1 MKGPYEF
8 LQPLK
13 RLMDAQQQHERNIV
27 LLNAALL
34 SIAIYCLAL
43 VIGVPAFM
51 NFYYQDSL
59 LLARSPAILSIIL
72 GLAAARLIK
81 MRRRT
86 DIFHLL
92 GEKLSEK
99 ARTGYDN
106 SDLESLPMQSLA
118 QELKVSLNSI
128 KPTTI
133 LDSREIKSRAL
144 FLVILLGAA
153 TILSKSDIVNPSDF
167 QALTEIRDKALSAF
181 EDNAE
186 EESPSHEI
194 NLTGN
199 IFGRPSL
206 AVLNEN
212 KMDIMLYPGM
222 GAGSLATN
230 TDPIERAFQKSQVGE
245 VTAVPSEL
253 YIESLPPENRDI
265 IKRYFLILSEN
276 E

>member
-13 RLMDAQQQHERNIV
+13 RLMDAQQRHERNIV

-34 SIAIYCLAL
+34 SIAFYCLAL
-43 VIGVPAFM
+43 IIGLPAFM

-81 MRRRT
+81 MRRRP
-86 DIFHLL
+86 DIFSLL

-128 KPTTI
+128 KPTAI

-144 FLVILLGAA
+144 FIVILLGAA
-153 TILSKSDIVNPSDF
+153 TILSKSEIVNPSDF
-167 QALTEIRDKALSAF
+167 QALTEIRDKALSAY
-181 EDNAE
+181 EDKAE
-186 EESPSHEI
+186 EKNPSYEI

-199 IFGRPSL
+199 IFGKPSL

-222 GAGSLATN
+222 GAGSLARN

-245 VTAVPSEL
+245 VTVVPSEL

>member
-1 MKGPYEF
+1 MKGHYEF
-8 LQPLK
+8 LQPLE
-13 RLMDAQQQHERNIV
+13 RLMDAQQRHERNIV

-43 VIGVPAFM
+43 VIGLPAFM
-51 NFYYQDSL
+51 NFYYHDSF

-81 MRRRT
+81 IRRRP
-86 DIFHLL
+86 DIFPLL

-128 KPTTI
+128 KPPTI
-133 LDSREIKSRAL
+133 LDSRQIRSRAL
-144 FLVILLGAA
+144 FLMILLVAA
-153 TILSKSDIVNPSDF
+153 TILNKSEIVNPSDF
-167 QALTEIRDKALSAF
+167 QALTEIRDRALSAF
-181 EDNAE
+181 EDKAE
-186 EESPSHEI
+186 EETPSHEI

-199 IFGRPSL
+199 IFGKPSL

-222 GAGSLATN
+222 GAGSLARN

-245 VTAVPSEL
+245 VAAVPSEL
-253 YIESLPPENRDI
+253 YIESLPPENREI
-265 IKRYFLILSEN
+265 IKRYFMILSEN

>member
-186 EESPSHEI
+186 EKSPSHEI

-222 GAGSLATN
+222 GAGSLARN

>member
-13 RLMDAQQQHERNIV
+13 RLMDAQQQHERNIM

-43 VIGVPAFM
+43 IIGLPAFM
-51 NFYYQDSL
+51 NFYYQDSH

-72 GLAAARLIK
+72 GMAAARLIK
-81 MRRRT
+81 MRRRP

-128 KPTTI
+128 KPTAI

-153 TILSKSDIVNPSDF
+153 TILSKSDIINPSDF

-181 EDNAE
+181 EDKAE
-186 EESPSHEI
+186 EESPGHEV

-222 GAGSLATN
+222 GAGSLARN
-230 TDPIERAFQKSQVGE
+230 TDPVERAFQKSQVGE
-245 VTAVPSEL
+245 VKAVPSEL

>member
-181 EDNAE
+181 EDKAE
-186 EESPSHEI
+186 EETPSYEI

>member
-128 KPTTI
+128 KPTAI

-222 GAGSLATN
+222 GAGSLARN

>member
-13 RLMDAQQQHERNIV
+13 RLMDAQKRHEKNIM

-34 SIAIYCLAL
+34 SIAFYCLSL

-59 LLARSPAILSIIL
+59 LLARSPAVLSIIL
-72 GLAAARLIK
+72 GLAAVRLIK
-81 MRRRT
+81 IRKRQ
-86 DIFHLL
+86 DFFPLL

-106 SDLESLPMQSLA
+106 RDLDSLPMQNLA
-118 QELKVSLNSI
+118 QELKASLNSI

-133 LDSREIKSRAL
+133 LDSRQIKSRVL

-153 TILSKSDIVNPSDF
+153 TILSNSEIVNPSDF
-167 QALTEIRDKALSAF
+167 QALTEIRDRALSAF
-181 EDNAE
+181 EEKAE
-186 EESPSHEI
+186 EETASHEI

-199 IFGRPSL
+199 IFGKPSL

-212 KMDIMLYPGM
+212 RMDITINQGI
-222 GAGSLATN
+222 GAGSLARN
-230 TDPIERAFQKSQVGE
+230 MDPIERAFQKSQVGE
-245 VTAVPSEL
+245 VAAVPSEL

-265 IKRYFLILSEN
+265 IKKYFLILSDN
-276 E
+276 D

>member
-13 RLMDAQQQHERNIV
+13 RLMDAQQRHERNVV

-43 VIGVPAFM
+43 VI
-51 NFYYQDSL
+51 
-59 LLARSPAILSIIL
+59 
-72 GLAAARLIK
+72 K
-81 MRRRT
+81 MRRRP

-144 FLVILLGAA
+144 FLLILLGAA
-153 TILSKSDIVNPSDF
+153 TILSKSEIVNPSDF

-181 EDNAE
+181 EDKAE
-186 EESPSHEI
+186 EETPSYEI

-222 GAGSLATN
+222 GAGSLARN
-230 TDPIERAFQKSQVGE
+230 TDPVERAFQKSQVGE

-253 YIESLPPENRDI
+253 YIESLPPENRHI

-276 E
+276 G

>member
-51 NFYYQDSL
+51 NFYYKDSL
-59 LLARSPAILSIIL
+59 LIARSPAILSIIL

-81 MRRRT
+81 MRRRP
-86 DIFHLL
+86 DIFNLL

-128 KPTTI
+128 KPNTI
-133 LDSREIKSRAL
+133 LDSREINSRAL
-144 FLVILLGAA
+144 FLIILLGAA
-153 TILSKSDIVNPSDF
+153 TILSKSEIINPSDF

-181 EDNAE
+181 EDKAE
-186 EESPSHEI
+186 EQPPSYEI

-222 GAGSLATN
+222 GAGSLARN

>member
-13 RLMDAQQQHERNIV
+13 RLMDAQQRHERNVV

-81 MRRRT
+81 MRRRP

-144 FLVILLGAA
+144 FLLILLGAA
-153 TILSKSDIVNPSDF
+153 TILSKSEIVNPSDF

-181 EDNAE
+181 EDKAE
-186 EESPSHEI
+186 EETPSYEI

-222 GAGSLATN
+222 GAGSLARN
-230 TDPIERAFQKSQVGE
+230 TDPVERAFQKSQVGE

-253 YIESLPPENRDI
+253 YIESLPPENRHI

-276 E
+276 G

>member
-86 DIFHLL
+86 DIFQML

-222 GAGSLATN
+222 GAGSLARN

>member
-8 LQPLK
+8 LPPLK
-13 RLMDAQQQHERNIV
+13 RLMDAQQRRERDIV
-27 LLNAALL
+27 LLNAALF
-34 SIAIYCLAL
+34 SIAFYCLAL
-43 VIGVPAFM
+43 IIGLPAFM

-81 MRRRT
+81 MRRRP
-86 DIFHLL
+86 DIFPLL
-92 GEKLSEK
+92 GEELSEK

-128 KPTTI
+128 KPSAI
-133 LDSREIKSRAL
+133 LDSKEINSRAL
-144 FLVILLGAA
+144 IIVILLGAA
-153 TILSKSDIVNPSDF
+153 TILTKSEIVNPSDF

-181 EDNAE
+181 EDKAE
-186 EESPSHEI
+186 EETPSHEI

-199 IFGRPSL
+199 IFGKPSL

-222 GAGSLATN
+222 GAGSLARN
-230 TDPIERAFQKSQVGE
+230 TDPVERAFQKSQVGE
-245 VTAVPSEL
+245 VAAVPSEL

-265 IKRYFLILSEN
+265 IKKYFLILSEN
-276 E
+276 G

>member
-8 LQPLK
+8 LPPLK
-13 RLMDAQQQHERNIV
+13 RLMDAQQRRERDIV
-27 LLNAALL
+27 LLNAALF
-34 SIAIYCLAL
+34 SIAFYCLAL
-43 VIGVPAFM
+43 IIGLPAFM

-81 MRRRT
+81 MRRRP
-86 DIFHLL
+86 DIFPLL
-92 GEKLSEK
+92 GEELSEK

-128 KPTTI
+128 KPSAI
-133 LDSREIKSRAL
+133 LDSKEIKSRAL
-144 FLVILLGAA
+144 FIVILLGAA
-153 TILSKSDIVNPSDF
+153 TILTKSEIVNPSDF

-181 EDNAE
+181 EDKAE

-199 IFGRPSL
+199 IFGKPSL

-222 GAGSLATN
+222 GAGSLARN
-230 TDPIERAFQKSQVGE
+230 TDPVERAFQKSQVGE
-245 VTAVPSEL
+245 VAAVPSEL

-265 IKRYFLILSEN
+265 IKKYFLILSEN
-276 E
+276 G

>member
-13 RLMDAQQQHERNIV
+13 RLMDAQKRHEKNIM

-34 SIAIYCLAL
+34 SIAFYCLSL
-43 VIGVPAFM
+43 VIGLPAFM

-72 GLAAARLIK
+72 GLAAVRLIK
-81 MRRRT
+81 IRKRQN
-86 DIFHLL
+86 FFPLL

-106 SDLESLPMQSLA
+106 RDLDSLPMQNLA
-118 QELKVSLNSI
+118 QELKASLNSI

-133 LDSREIKSRAL
+133 LDSRQIKSRAL
-144 FLVILLGAA
+144 FLVIMLGAA
-153 TILSKSDIVNPSDF
+153 TILSNSEIVNPSDF
-167 QALTEIRDKALSAF
+167 QALTEIRDRALSAF
-181 EDNAE
+181 EEKAE
-186 EESPSHEI
+186 EETASHEI
-194 NLTGN
+194 NLTGS
-199 IFGRPSL
+199 IFGKPSL

-212 KMDIMLYPGM
+212 RMDITINPGI
-222 GAGSLATN
+222 GAGSLARN

-245 VTAVPSEL
+245 VAAVPSEL

-265 IKRYFLILSEN
+265 IKKYFLILSEN
-276 E
+276 D

>member
-27 LLNAALL
+27 LINAALL

-222 GAGSLATN
+222 GAGSLARN

>member
-8 LQPLK
+8 IQPLK
-13 RLMDAQQQHERNIV
+13 RLMDAQQQHERNIM

-43 VIGVPAFM
+43 IIGLPAFM
-51 NFYYQDSL
+51 NFYYQDSH

-81 MRRRT
+81 MRRRPN
-86 DIFHLL
+86 IFHLL

-128 KPTTI
+128 KPTAI

-144 FLVILLGAA
+144 FLVMLLGAA
-153 TILSKSDIVNPSDF
+153 TILSKSDIINPSDF

-181 EDNAE
+181 EDKAE
-186 EESPSHEI
+186 EESPGHEV

-222 GAGSLATN
+222 GAGSLARN
-230 TDPIERAFQKSQVGE
+230 TDPVERAFQKSQVGE
-245 VTAVPSEL
+245 VKAVPSEL

>member
-128 KPTTI
+128 KPNTI

-222 GAGSLATN
+222 GAGSLARN

>member
-222 GAGSLATN
+222 GAGSLARN
-230 TDPIERAFQKSQVGE
+230 TDPIERAVQKSQVGE

>member
-1 MKGPYEF
+1 
-8 LQPLK
+8 
-13 RLMDAQQQHERNIV
+13 MDAQQRHERNIV

-34 SIAIYCLAL
+34 SIAIYCLVL
-43 VIGVPAFM
+43 VIGLPAFM
-51 NFYYQDSL
+51 NFYYHDSF

-81 MRRRT
+81 IRRRP
-86 DIFHLL
+86 DIFPLL
-92 GEKLSEK
+92 GERLSEK

-133 LDSREIKSRAL
+133 LDSRQIKSRAI
-144 FLVILLGAA
+144 FLIILLVAA
-153 TILSKSDIVNPSDF
+153 TILNKSEIVNPSDF
-167 QALTEIRDKALSAF
+167 QALTEMRDKALSAF
-181 EDNAE
+181 EDKAHE
-186 EESPSHEI
+186 ETPSYEI

-199 IFGRPSL
+199 IFGKPSL

-222 GAGSLATN
+222 GAGSLARN

-245 VTAVPSEL
+245 VAAVPSEL
-253 YIESLPPENRDI
+253 YIESLPPENREI

>member
-222 GAGSLATN
+222 GAGSLARN

>member
-13 RLMDAQQQHERNIV
+13 RLMDAQQRHERNVV

-43 VIGVPAFM
+43 VIGLPAFM

-81 MRRRT
+81 MRRRP

-128 KPTTI
+128 KPTAI

-181 EDNAE
+181 EDKAE
-186 EESPSHEI
+186 EKTPSNEI

-265 IKRYFLILSEN
+265 IKRYFLILSEK
-276 E
+276 

>member
-51 NFYYQDSL
+51 NFYYQNSL

-222 GAGSLATN
+222 GAGSLARN

>member
-8 LQPLK
+8 LAPLK
-13 RLMDAQQQHERNIV
+13 RLMDAQQRHERNIV

-34 SIAIYCLAL
+34 SIAIYCLATVL
-43 VIGVPAFM
+43 GLPAFM

-81 MRRRT
+81 MRRRP
-86 DIFHLL
+86 DIFNLL

-128 KPTTI
+128 KPTMI
-133 LDSREIKSRAL
+133 LDPREIKSRAL
-144 FLVILLGAA
+144 VLVILLGAA
-153 TILSKSDIVNPSDF
+153 TILSKSEIVNPSDF

-181 EDNAE
+181 EDKTE
-186 EESPSHEI
+186 EETPSHEI

-199 IFGRPSL
+199 IFGKPSL

-222 GAGSLATN
+222 GAGSIARN

-245 VTAVPSEL
+245 VAAVPSEL

>member
-13 RLMDAQQQHERNIV
+13 RLMDAQKRHEKNIM

-34 SIAIYCLAL
+34 SIAFYCLSL
-43 VIGVPAFM
+43 VIGLPAFM

-72 GLAAARLIK
+72 GLAAVRLIK
-81 MRRRT
+81 IRKRQ
-86 DIFHLL
+86 DFFPLL

-106 SDLESLPMQSLA
+106 RDLDSLPMQNLA
-118 QELKVSLNSI
+118 QELKASLNSI

-133 LDSREIKSRAL
+133 LDSRQIKSRAL
-144 FLVILLGAA
+144 FLVIMLGAA
-153 TILSKSDIVNPSDF
+153 TILSNSEIVNPSDF
-167 QALTEIRDKALSAF
+167 QALTEIRDRALSAF
-181 EDNAE
+181 EEKAE
-186 EESPSHEI
+186 EETASHEI

-199 IFGRPSL
+199 IFGKPSL

-212 KMDIMLYPGM
+212 RMDITINQGI
-222 GAGSLATN
+222 GAGSLARN
-230 TDPIERAFQKSQVGE
+230 MDPIERAFQKSQVGE
-245 VTAVPSEL
+245 VAAVPSEL

-265 IKRYFLILSEN
+265 IKKYFLILSDN
-276 E
+276 D

>member
-51 NFYYQDSL
+51 NFYYQDSF
-59 LLARSPAILSIIL
+59 LLARSPAIFSIIL
-72 GLAAARLIK
+72 GMAAARLIK

-86 DIFHLL
+86 NIFHLL

-106 SDLESLPMQSLA
+106 SDLESLPMLSLA

-181 EDNAE
+181 EDKAE

-222 GAGSLATN
+222 GAGSLARN

>member
-99 ARTGYDN
+99 AHTGYDN

-222 GAGSLATN
+222 GAGSLARN

>member
-13 RLMDAQQQHERNIV
+13 RLMDAQQQHERNIM

-43 VIGVPAFM
+43 IIGLPAFM
-51 NFYYQDSL
+51 NFYYQDSH

-72 GLAAARLIK
+72 GMAAARLIK
-81 MRRRT
+81 MRRRP

-128 KPTTI
+128 KPTAI

-222 GAGSLATN
+222 GAGSLARN
-230 TDPIERAFQKSQVGE
+230 TDPVERAFQKSQVGE
-245 VTAVPSEL
+245 VKAVPSEL

>member
-8 LQPLK
+8 LPPLK
-13 RLMDAQQQHERNIV
+13 RLMDAQQRRERDIV
-27 LLNAALL
+27 LLNAALF
-34 SIAIYCLAL
+34 SIAFYCLAL
-43 VIGVPAFM
+43 IIGLPAFM

-81 MRRRT
+81 MRRRP
-86 DIFHLL
+86 DIFPLL
-92 GEKLSEK
+92 GEELSEK

-128 KPTTI
+128 KPSAI
-133 LDSREIKSRAL
+133 LDSKEINSRAL
-144 FLVILLGAA
+144 IIVILLGAA
-153 TILSKSDIVNPSDF
+153 TILTKSEIVNPSDF

-181 EDNAE
+181 EDKAE

-199 IFGRPSL
+199 IFGKPSL

-222 GAGSLATN
+222 GAGSLARN
-230 TDPIERAFQKSQVGE
+230 TDPVERAFQKSQVGE
-245 VTAVPSEL
+245 VAAVPSEL

-265 IKRYFLILSEN
+265 IKKYFLILSEN
-276 E
+276 G

>member
-106 SDLESLPMQSLA
+106 SDLESLPMQCLA

-222 GAGSLATN
+222 GAGSLARN

>member
-133 LDSREIKSRAL
+133 LDSRDIKSRAL

-222 GAGSLATN
+222 GAGSLARN

>member
-1 MKGPYEF
+1 MKGTYEF
-8 LQPLK
+8 LPPLK
-13 RLMDAQQQHERNIV
+13 RLMDAQQRHERNVV

-81 MRRRT
+81 MRRRP

-144 FLVILLGAA
+144 FLLILLGAA
-153 TILSKSDIVNPSDF
+153 TILSKSEIVNPSDF

-181 EDNAE
+181 EDKAE
-186 EESPSHEI
+186 EETPSYEI

-222 GAGSLATN
+222 GAGSLARN
-230 TDPIERAFQKSQVGE
+230 TDPVERAFQKSQVGE

-253 YIESLPPENRDI
+253 YIESLPPENRHI

-276 E
+276 G

>member
-222 GAGSLATN
+222 GAGSLARN

-276 E
+276 G

>member
-1 MKGPYEF
+1 
-8 LQPLK
+8 
-13 RLMDAQQQHERNIV
+13 
-27 LLNAALL
+27 
-34 SIAIYCLAL
+34 
-43 VIGVPAFM
+43 
-51 NFYYQDSL
+51 
-59 LLARSPAILSIIL
+59 
-72 GLAAARLIK
+72 

-153 TILSKSDIVNPSDF
+153 TILSKSDIINPSDF

-222 GAGSLATN
+222 GAGSLARN
-230 TDPIERAFQKSQVGE
+230 TDPVERAFQKSQVGE
-245 VTAVPSEL
+245 VKAVPSEL

>member
-51 NFYYQDSL
+51 NFYYQDSF
-59 LLARSPAILSIIL
+59 LLARSPAIFSIIL
-72 GLAAARLIK
+72 GMAAARLIK

-106 SDLESLPMQSLA
+106 SDLESLPMLSLA

-181 EDNAE
+181 EDKAE

-222 GAGSLATN
+222 GAGSLARN

>member
-106 SDLESLPMQSLA
+106 SDLESLPMQNLA

-222 GAGSLATN
+222 GAGSLARN

>member
-8 LQPLK
+8 LAPLK
-13 RLMDAQQQHERNIV
+13 RLMDAQQRHERNIV

-34 SIAIYCLAL
+34 SIAIYCLATVL
-43 VIGVPAFM
+43 GLPAFM

-81 MRRRT
+81 MRRRP
-86 DIFHLL
+86 DIFPLL

-99 ARTGYDN
+99 ARTGFDN

-128 KPTTI
+128 KPTMI
-133 LDSREIKSRAL
+133 LDPREIKSRAL
-144 FLVILLGAA
+144 VLVILLGAA
-153 TILSKSDIVNPSDF
+153 TILSKSEIVNPSDF

-181 EDNAE
+181 EDKTE
-186 EESPSHEI
+186 EETPSHEI

-199 IFGRPSL
+199 IFGKPSL

-222 GAGSLATN
+222 GAGSIARN

-245 VTAVPSEL
+245 VAAVPSEL

>member
-1 MKGPYEF
+1 MKGHYEF
-8 LQPLK
+8 LQPLEK
-13 RLMDAQQQHERNIV
+13 LMDAQQRHERNIV

-34 SIAIYCLAL
+34 SIAIYCLVL
-43 VIGVPAFM
+43 VIGLPAFM
-51 NFYYQDSL
+51 NFYYHDSF

-81 MRRRT
+81 IRRRP
-86 DIFHLL
+86 DIFPLL
-92 GEKLSEK
+92 GERLSEK

-133 LDSREIKSRAL
+133 LDSRQIKSRAI
-144 FLVILLGAA
+144 FLIILLVAA
-153 TILSKSDIVNPSDF
+153 TILNKSEIVNPSDF
-167 QALTEIRDKALSAF
+167 QALTEMRDKALSAF
-181 EDNAE
+181 EDKAHE
-186 EESPSHEI
+186 ETPSYEI

-199 IFGRPSL
+199 IFGKPSL

-222 GAGSLATN
+222 GAGSLARN

-245 VTAVPSEL
+245 VAAVPSEL
-253 YIESLPPENRDI
+253 YIESLPPENREI